1 MRTRFVLL
9 LTISVLI
16 ISFPVSAETD
26 LFKRFKTC
34 YGGMGSDLAGNPPAE
49 LAEITDF
56 VYQKDLATFTF
67 QEGRIYLLRKMEGR
81 PITAIFIGQGHAH
94 IEIPSHVE
102 KRSLEYAS
110 GDSLV
115 DKTFEV
121 AFIDFS
127 DDFDL
132 KLKEKFEFEK
142 TSLPWRDFNRS
153 QQGEFFFKPVITHR
167 YDNYFQLLR
176 SLFERKEDGFFWID
190 FDRYVFSFDPNRPE
204 EVVVAYEH
212 EGGDTEVTDGAVL
225 QRQERNIYGDYES
238 SNIGF
243 PTTILSRGGELRMV
257 GLDGKNLDRAAI
269 DFKLMVNA
277 DSLRFVSLFLHYRL
291 KVDSVYCNGA
301 PIEFWRRGSF
311 TFMGLILPEYSHQ
324 GDTLDVQLFYHG
336 TKYHQTMPFVDN
348 PTPSPHN
355 LTFDIY
361 KDYNYIAP
369 AMVPAESSERGRAK
383 FTSAPSEPYRMYMF
397 WPYAAGFDTV
407 NIVSNIGLTLSY
419 ITSKHIDK
427 NHFECFLPFEQYE
440 PTVTS
445 VFDFMSSRLGPPLAT
460 FAVSVFPEPTPSIP
474 SLIGVSQTDCHV
486 DGTGG
491 LVMAAGEAIARQYFG
506 ALMRPATDRE
516 YWLMDALP
524 DYLSLMAV
532 WHEISPAVFFGELGR
547 RRNHIYGLLDINED
561 RPLATGRRLD
571 PVDRISKGAWVMH
584 MLRFMMYDLEGQ
596 GNRDKIFW
604 RFINELKL
612 VVNNSLYTNEDF
624 IRLAEKHC
632 GGSLDW
638 FFHHWLYDRN
648 IPEYKIKYQIVERDD
663 GHYIAADIETKK
675 VGADFKMP
683 VIMRVVSEG
692 GRSVYLRQMLEA
704 GQSSFELGPF
714 TFTPKEL
721 VFNEFHSVLCKDKV
735 KKK

>member
-1 MRTRFVLL
+1 LRTRLVLL

-16 ISFPVSAETD
+16 ISYPVSAETD
-26 LFKRFKTC
+26 LFKRFKAC
-34 YGGMGSDLAGNPPAE
+34 YGEMGSELAGNPPAE
-49 LAEITDF
+49 RAEISNF
-56 VYQKDLATFTF
+56 VYQKDIATFTF
-67 QEGRIYLLRKMEGR
+67 HEGRIYLLRELEGR
-81 PITAIFIGQGHAH
+81 PTTAIFIGQGHAH

-102 KRSLEYAS
+102 RRSLEYAS

-115 DKTFEV
+115 DKTFEI

-127 DDFDL
+127 DNFDL
-132 KLKEKFEFEK
+132 KLKEKFEFEQ

-153 QQGEFFFKPVITHR
+153 QQGEFFFKPVITHQ

-190 FDRYVFSFDPNRPE
+190 FDRYVYSFDPNRPE
-204 EVVVAYEH
+204 EVIVAYEH
-212 EGGDTEVTDGAVL
+212 EGGDTDVTEGAVL
-225 QRQERNIYGDYES
+225 QRQERNIYGDYETS
-238 SNIGF
+238 DISY

-269 DFKLMVNA
+269 DLKLLVNT
-277 DSLRFVSLFLHYRL
+277 DSLRFVSLFLHHRL
-291 KVDSVYCNGA
+291 RVDSVYCDGTPA
-301 PIEFWRRGSF
+301 EFWRRGSF
-311 TFMGLILPEYSHQ
+311 TFMGLILSEPRHR
-324 GDTLDVQLFYHG
+324 GDTLDIRLFYHG
-336 TKYHQTMPFVDN
+336 TKYHQTMPFVEN
-348 PTPSPHN
+348 PVPSPHN

-361 KDYNYIAP
+361 EDYNYIVP
-369 AMVPAESSERGRAK
+369 AMVPAESSERGRAR

-407 NIVSNIGLTLSY
+407 NVISDIGLTLSF

-427 NHFECFLPFEQYE
+427 NHFECFLPFEQYQ

-474 SLIGVSQTDCHV
+474 GLVGISQTDCHV
-486 DGTGG
+486 DETGG

-506 ALMRPATDRE
+506 AMMRPATDRE
-516 YWLMDALP
+516 YWLLDALP
-524 DYLSLMAV
+524 DYLSLMTV
-532 WHEISPAVFFGELGR
+532 WHEVSPAVFFGELGR
-547 RRNHIYGLLDINED
+547 RRNHVYRLLDINED

-571 PVDRISKGAWVMH
+571 PVDQISKGVWVMH

-624 IRLAEKHC
+624 IRLAEKHY
-632 GGSLDW
+632 GEPLDW
-638 FFHHWLYDRN
+638 FFHHWFYDRN
-648 IPEYKIKYQIVERDD
+648 IPEYEIEYRVVERD
-663 GHYIAADIETKK
+663 GAHYIDAAIKTKR
-675 VGADFKMP
+675 VGVDFKMP
-683 VIMRVVSEG
+683 VVMRVVSEG
-692 GRSVYLRQMLEA
+692 GQSVYLRQMLEA

-714 TFTPKEL
+714 TFTPDEL
-721 VFNEFHSVLCKDKV
+721 VFNEFRSVLSKDKV